1 MNMLNPTIMTTSFAI
16 LTVLALAAADWFVWG
31 MEAGP
36 RAYRPRLVQPLT
48 ARDLANKFLA
58 GGFLARFRAAN
69 TDMLLVPLKSRSQ
82 CHG

>member
-1 MNMLNPTIMTTSFAI
+1 MLNPTFITAIFGI

-31 MEAGP
+31 MAAGP
-36 RAYRPRLVQPLT
+36 RAYRPRLIQPLT

-58 GGFLARFRAAN
+58 GKFLAGFRATNA
-69 TDMLLVPLKSRSQ
+69 DMLLVPLKSRGQ

>member
-1 MNMLNPTIMTTSFAI
+1 MLNPTFITTIFAI

-31 MEAGP
+31 IAAGQ
-36 RAYRPRLVQPLT
+36 RTRPRLIQPLT

-58 GGFLARFRAAN
+58 GKFLAGFRAAN
-69 TDMLLVPLKSRSQ
+69 SDMLLVPLKSRGQ